1 MYITKEIYFCYYCR
15 RSCYLYILQNVCFYF
30 ARKKFCCCYSY
41 DAVKVLES
49 PGIPSKVLEKSW
61 NFDAKS
67 PGKIEKKSW
76 KVLEF
81 ESFFFGGNHGEDDV
95 KQPYLSFMAAGKQ
108 YFSQIQGSSIV

>member
-1 MYITKEIYFCYYCR
+1 MILFCKEEILLLLFVR
-15 RSCYLYILQNVCFYF
+15 RG
-30 ARKKFCCCYSY
+30 K
-41 DAVKVLES
+41 S
-49 PGIPSKVLEKSW
+49 PGKSRNSVESAGKSW

-95 KQPYLSFMAAGKQ
+95 KQPYVSFMAAGKQ